1 MKDLGGL
8 MKQAKQMQEAM
19 EQAQAEIQA
28 MEIEGVSGGGLVKIT
43 LAGKGETRG
52 VSIDPSL
59 LDPNETEVLEDLL
72 TAAFNDAKRKLDE
85 AANKR
90 MGEVTGPLA
99 GMMPP
104 GFKPP
109 FGG

>member
-1 MKDLGGL
+1 MNKLGNL
-8 MKQAKQMQEAM
+8 MAQAKQMQEAM

-28 MEIEGVSGGGLVKIT
+28 MEVEGVSGGGLVKVL
-43 LAGKGETRG
+43 LAGKGEMRSA
-52 VSIDPSL
+52 SIDKSL
-59 LDPNETEVLEDLL
+59 LDPDESDVLEDLIA
-72 TAAFNDAKRKLDE
+72 AAFNDAKRKLDD

-99 GMMPP
+99 SMMPP

-109 FGG
+109 FG

>member
-8 MKQAKQMQEAM
+8 MAQAKKMQEAM
-19 EQAQAEIQA
+19 EQAQEEIQA
-28 MEIEGVSGGGLVKIT
+28 MEVEGTAGGGMVKVT
-43 LAGKGETRG
+43 LAGKGEMRS
-52 VSIDPSL
+52 VSIDPNL
-59 LDPNETEVLEDLL
+59 LVPGEGEVLEDLIA
-72 TAAFNDAKRKLDE
+72 AAFNDAKRRLDE

-99 GMMPP
+99 SMMPP